1 MLRALVLILGLAALV
16 GGIATMLAGVLPPAL
31 VCGAWGVLIVVGTLH
46 ERFRYKQPEAA
57 SPGPGTGWDRTA
69 ERFVDDETGRRVTV
83 YVERRT
89 GERKYVSE

>member
-1 MLRALVLILGLAALV
+1 MLRALVLILGLVALV
-16 GGIATMLAGVLPPAL
+16 GGIVGMLAEVIPPAL
-31 VCGAWGVLIVVGTLH
+31 VFGAWGVLIVVGTLC
-46 ERFRYKQPEAA
+46 ERFRYKEPEPAP
-57 SPGPGTGWDRTA
+57 PGPGSGWDRTA